1 MIYVVTCTC
10 GGADRTAREA
20 LRNGGV
26 ENPIEYPIYKGKKEA
41 KAVVTQLISR
51 FGPSA
56 DLGALLDYIEKAG
69 RFVVVIGVDTKTRQT
84 RWADLSR
91 GSIKEKLDGEII
103 VKEFKDR

>member
-26 ENPIEYPIYKGKKEA
+26 ENPLEYPIYKGKKEA
-41 KAVVTQLISR
+41 KSVVTQLISR
-51 FGPSA
+51 LGTSN
-56 DLGALLDYIEKAG
+56 DLGALLGYIEKAG
-69 RFVVVIGVDTKTRQT
+69 KFVVVIGVDPKKPST

-103 VKEFKDR
+103 IREFKDK

>member
-69 RFVVVIGVDTKTRQT
+69 RFVVVTGMRVGRGVGVAGGAGVAASNGGGVGR
-84 RWADLSR
+84 AA
-91 GSIKEKLDGEII
+91 
-103 VKEFKDR
+103 